1 MNTRDIALAVVAGI
15 AAIVLGV
22 VAFAAP
28 KGTSPVVIGQIITGL
43 VAIGT
48 IALGRI
54 SGANSAA
61 TPAEAVDPRLGDI
74 VGGRELVGYTTEPID
89 I

>member
-1 MNTRDIALAVVAGI
+1 MNTRDIALAAVAAVSAIALGI
-15 AAIVLGV
+15 

-28 KGTSPVVIGQIITGL
+28 GNTNAQTITGL
-43 VAIGT
+43 VALGT

-54 SGANSAA
+54 SGANSTSAA
-61 TPAEAVDPRLGDI
+61 STTDAP
-74 VGGRELVGYTTEPID
+74 TEPID